1 MMFQYLRREKGF
13 YRGLVTLALPMML
26 QNLISS
32 SLGMVDTVMVGTL
45 GQNELAGLSL
55 ANTPFMVAMLFV
67 FGLQSGGAVL
77 ISQYWGKRDMK
88 TINRVMGLCW
98 YFAVGISAVIATV
111 IFCFPR
117 MVMGLTTNNPELLE
131 IAVRYG
137 RLVAYSYVLNAFTG
151 VYIGTL
157 RACEQPKVGAWIT
170 SIGMISNVIFNYIF
184 IFGKLGV
191 PAMGVEGA
199 AIGTLAARA
208 VELLCAVGHMAFFRK
223 NRLVTLMPR
232 YLLRPGTVLLGDFVR
247 YAAPVML
254 NETLWSLG
262 FSLYTVIYGHMA
274 ESADVVAAFSV
285 SGNIERIIS
294 VATFALA
301 NAAAVAVGKEI
312 GSGASQEE
320 AYDLGR
326 VLVFLSCAVGFL
338 SGVLMLLCLVAF
350 IDPHVFNLFNLTAG
364 AQRAARIMLIVMS
377 CVLTLR
383 SFNMTLVVGV
393 LRGGGD
399 VRFGLLIDV
408 GVMYCVSVPLTALVA
423 LVLKADILWVYL
435 TVVSEEII
443 KFIIGQFRFRS
454 KKWIRNVT
462 REIA

>member
-1 MMFQYLRREKGF
+1 MFQYLRREKGF
-13 YRGLVTLALPMML
+13 YRGLFALALPMML

-45 GQNELAGLSL
+45 GQNELAGMSL

-77 ISQYWGKRDMK
+77 ISQYWGKRDLK
-88 TINRVMGLCW
+88 TINRVMGLSW
-98 YFAVGISAVIATV
+98 YFAVGISLVIATV

-117 MVMGLTTNNPELLE
+117 QVMGLTTNNPELLE
-131 IAVRYG
+131 VAVRYG
-137 RLVAYSYVLNAFTG
+137 RLVAYSYALNAFTG

-157 RACEQPKVGAWIT
+157 RACEQPKVGAWVT
-170 SIGMISNVIFNYIF
+170 SIGMVSNVIFNYIF
-184 IFGKLGV
+184 IFGKLGC
-191 PAMGVEGA
+191 PALGVEGA
-199 AIGTLAARA
+199 AIGTLAARG
-208 VELLCAVGHMAFFRK
+208 VELLCTVGHMFFFRK
-223 NRLVTLMPR
+223 NRVITLMPR
-232 YLLRPGTVLLGDFVR
+232 YLLRPGTVLMGDFLK

-254 NETLWSLG
+254 NETLWGLG

-312 GSGASQEE
+312 GSGASKEE
-320 AYDLGR
+320 TYDLGR
-326 VLVFLSCAVGFL
+326 VLLFLSCAIGL
-338 SGVLMLLCLVAF
+338 ASGVLMLLCLAAF
-350 IDPHVFNLFNLTAG
+350 IDPHVFNLFNLTSG
-364 AQRAARIMLIVMS
+364 AQRAAKIMLIVMS

-383 SFNMTLVVGV
+383 AFNATLVVGV

-408 GVMYCVSVPLTALVA
+408 GVMYCFTVPLTALVA

-435 TVVSEEII
+435 VVMSEEIV
-443 KFIIGQFRFRS
+443 KFIIGQTRFRS